1 MIRVRWDSTG
11 LALMP
16 RSLPTPFVVLT
27 SPRGSDSVQQRNP
40 VIQQGDVRTVL
51 AGQANGL
58 LPVGRLTGDLKPFLL
73 QEQSDAL
80 PDDLVVVSQKNARR
94 HLDTS
99 LTGSG
104 EGGNPESPSNRTR
117 KIPNGAAGRPK
128 RLAPQGWIRPR
139 RTA

>member
-1 MIRVRWDSTG
+1 
-11 LALMP
+11 
-16 RSLPTPFVVLT
+16 
-27 SPRGSDSVQQRNP
+27 
-40 VIQQGDVRTVL
+40 QQGDVRTTL

-80 PDDLVVVSQKNARR
+80 PDDLVVVSQQNARR

-117 KIPNGAAGRPK
+117 KIPNGLSEYRGAPRLRRGAPRVGGLGGWGGGGLGGHVGAPYFLGRPL
-128 RLAPQGWIRPR
+128 RAESGHGG
-139 RTA
+139 